1 MRAQSR
7 TILCCE
13 LGPMNIRNIR
23 RFLILLFDLALL
35 PAWSLAAQG
44 KGQGKGKGKGHSDQG
59 DEDRDDR
66 SAKGAIFAQQDREII
81 INYFHGG
88 SSGLP
93 PGLAKRGGNLP
104 PGLER
109 QLERNGTLPPGLQ
122 KKLRPFPPELQRQ
135 LPPCP
140 PPYHPGPVGP
150 HIPVFSP

>member
-1 MRAQSR
+1 
-7 TILCCE
+7 
-13 LGPMNIRNIR
+13 MNIRNIR
-23 RFLILLFDLALL
+23 RLLILLFALALL

-59 DEDRDDR
+59 DDDRDNR

-122 KKLRPFPPELQRQ
+122 KKLQPFPPELERQ

-140 PPYHPGPVGP
+140 PSYQRGIIGA
-150 HIPVFSP
+150 HIVVFNRNTRLIVDVVKNVW

>member
-1 MRAQSR
+1 
-7 TILCCE
+7 
-13 LGPMNIRNIR
+13 MNMGNIR
-23 RFLILLFDLALL
+23 RFLILLFALALL
-35 PAWSLAAQG
+35 PAGSLASQG
-44 KGQGKGKGKGHSDQG
+44 KGQGKGKGKGHSDQ
-59 DEDRDDR
+59 DDDR
-66 SAKGAIFAQQDREII
+66 SAKGVIFAQQDREII

-122 KKLRPFPPELQRQ
+122 KKLQPFPPELERQ

-140 PPYHPGPVGP
+140 PSYQRGVIGVHVV
-150 HIPVFSP
+150 VFNRSTRLIVDVIKNVW

>member
-1 MRAQSR
+1 
-7 TILCCE
+7 
-13 LGPMNIRNIR
+13 MNIGNIR
-23 RFLILLFDLALL
+23 RFLILLFALALL
-35 PAWSLAAQG
+35 PAGSLASQG

-59 DEDRDDR
+59 DDDR

-122 KKLRPFPPELQRQ
+122 KKLQPFPPELERQ

-140 PPYHPGPVGP
+140 PSYQRGIIGA
-150 HIPVFSP
+150 HIVVFNRNTRLIVDVVKNVVVTR